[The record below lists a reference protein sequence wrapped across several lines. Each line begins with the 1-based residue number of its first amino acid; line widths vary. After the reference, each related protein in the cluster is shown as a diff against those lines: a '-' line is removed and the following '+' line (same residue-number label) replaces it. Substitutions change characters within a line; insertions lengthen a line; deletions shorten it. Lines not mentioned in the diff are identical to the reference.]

1 MDIKNVAKGML
12 SPQIRLNEKVERMI
26 KSDSATDRDA
36 NGQMPSGGQQGEDQ
50 GPMSDEHIAKCIEH
64 LKGLPTVKDHNL
76 IVELQVHENKKFV
89 IIRESAGGKVI
100 RRISEP
106 ELRTL
111 QFVNEKEKGQLL
123 RKTA

>member
-26 KSDSATDRDA
+26 RSDSTTDRDA

-64 LKGLPTVKDHNL
+64 LKSLPTVKDHHL
-76 IVELQVHENKKFV
+76 VVELQIHESKKFV
-89 IIRESAGGKVI
+89 IIRESDGKVI